1 MAQAFQ
7 FELVS
12 PERLLLS
19 AEVTEVVIPGSEGY
33 LTALAGHSPLMT
45 TIMPGVV
52 SVKLSDGK
60 SDSYV
65 VFGGFADI
73 TPQSCTILAESA
85 THIDDFDRADI
96 QQRIEHARKALDD
109 ASSVEHRT
117 KAEGFLHQL
126 MTLQG
131 AILPA

>member
-19 AEVTEVVIPGSEGY
+19 AEVTEVVLPGSEGY
-33 LTALAGHSPLMT
+33 LTALAGHAPLMT

-52 SVKLSDGK
+52 SVKLADGK

-73 TPQSCTILAESA
+73 TPQNCTLLAESA
-85 THIDDFDRADI
+85 THIDDVQPEDI
-96 QQRIEHARKALDD
+96 QRRIDHARETLNG
-109 ASSVEHRT
+109 ASSNEHRT
-117 KAEGFLHQL
+117 KAEEFLHQL

>member
-19 AEVTEVVIPGSEGY
+19 AEATEVVIPGSEGY

-45 TIMPGVV
+45 TIKPGVV
-52 SVKLSDGK
+52 SVKLADGK

-73 TPQSCTILAESA
+73 TQQSCTVLAESA
-85 THIDDFDRADI
+85 THVDAVDHADI
-96 QQRIEHARKALDD
+96 TRRIEEARKALDD
-109 ASSVEHRT
+109 ASSPEHRT
-117 KAEGFLHQL
+117 KMEDFLHQL

-131 AILPA
+131 SILPA

>member
-19 AEVTEVVIPGSEGY
+19 AQVTEVVIPGSEGY

-52 SVKLSDGK
+52 SVKLADGK

-73 TPQSCTILAESA
+73 TPQSCTVLAESA
-85 THIDDFDRADI
+85 PHEDDINPADI
-96 QQRIEHARKALDD
+96 QRRIEEARKHLED
-109 ASSVEHRT
+109 ASTNEHRT
-117 KAEGFLHQL
+117 KAEIFLHQL

-131 AILPA
+131 TIMPA

>member
-12 PERLLLS
+12 PEKLLLS
-19 AEVTEVVIPGSEGY
+19 AQVTEVVVPGSEGY

-45 TIMPGVV
+45 TIIPGVV

-73 TPQSCTILAESA
+73 TPQSCTVLAESA
-85 THIDDFDRADI
+85 THVDNVDPTDI
-96 QQRIEHARKALDD
+96 QRRIDAARSSLNEA
-109 ASSVEHRT
+109 ASHEHRT
-117 KAEGFLHQL
+117 KAEVFLHQL

>member
-52 SVKLSDGK
+52 SVKLADGK

-73 TPQSCTILAESA
+73 TPQNCTLLAESA
-85 THIDDFDRADI
+85 THIDDFDKADI
-96 QQRIEHARKALDD
+96 QRRIEHARETLESAT
-109 ASSVEHRT
+109 SSEHRT
-117 KAEGFLHQL
+117 KAETFLHQL

-131 AILPA
+131 AVLPA

>member
-19 AEVTEVVIPGSEGY
+19 AQVTEVVIPGSEGY

-52 SVKLSDGK
+52 SVKLADGK

-73 TPQSCTILAESA
+73 TRRAAPFWPNRRPMWTISIRPTFSAASTMPARLWTTHRRTNIAPRRKSSCIS
-85 THIDDFDRADI
+85 
-96 QQRIEHARKALDD
+96 
-109 ASSVEHRT
+109 
-117 KAEGFLHQL
+117 
-126 MTLQG
+126 
-131 AILPA
+131 

>member
-19 AEVTEVVIPGSEGY
+19 AQVTEVVIPGSEGY

-52 SVKLSDGK
+52 SVKLADGK

-65 VFGGFADI
+65 AFGRFADM
-73 TPQSCTILAESA
+73 TPKSCTVLADSA
-85 THIDDFDRADI
+85 TQVDDINPADI
-96 QQRIEHARKALDD
+96 QRRIEEARKHLED
-109 ASSVEHRT
+109 ASTNEHRT
-117 KAEGFLHQL
+117 KAEIFLHQL

-131 AILPA
+131 TIMPA

>member
-19 AEVTEVVIPGSEGY
+19 AQVTEVVIPGSEGY

-45 TIMPGVV
+45 TIIPGVV
-52 SVKLSDGK
+52 SVKLGDGK
-60 SDSYV
+60 SVAYV

-73 TPQSCTILAESA
+73 TPQGCTILAESA
-85 THIDDFDRADI
+85 THVDDVDPADI
-96 QQRIEHARKALDD
+96 QKRIEIARKHLED
-109 ASSVEHRT
+109 ASTNEHRT
-117 KAEGFLHQL
+117 KAEIFLHQL

-131 AILPA
+131 TVLPA

>member
-19 AEVTEVVIPGSEGY
+19 AQVTEVVIPGSEGY
-33 LTALAGHSPLMT
+33 LTALAGHSPLMS

-52 SVKLSDGK
+52 SVKLADGK

-73 TPQSCTILAESA
+73 TPQGCTVLAESA
-85 THIDDFDRADI
+85 THVDDIDPADI
-96 QQRIEHARKALDD
+96 QRRIDHARQALDD
-109 ASSVEHRT
+109 ASSNEHRT
-117 KAEGFLHQL
+117 KAEIFLHQL

-131 AILPA
+131 TIMPA